1 MPIRVTIAR
10 DGFLDPD
17 HTPRLNHDLLF
28 VPCEDVSA
36 LARSLARADALVTRR
51 ANVNDELL
59 GGAAKLRLVQQ
70 VGTGT
75 DRIDFT
81 ATSRR
86 GIAVANTPGAPAPAV
101 VEHTFLLILAL
112 LRGLPAQLE
121 AVRAGAWSA
130 QDVWEGRELGGSTLG
145 ILGYGAI
152 GSGVAERALAFGAT
166 VIVTTRT
173 VPQMPPPGVRFVDLD
188 TLLRES
194 DVLVLAPA
202 LNAQTRALID
212 RKALAAMK
220 PTALIINVSRGAVIE
235 ESALIEALAA
245 GRLAGA
251 GLDAFMYEPL
261 PLDSPFRRMS
271 RVVATPH
278 SAGSSQ
284 QSRRRIWDQIAD
296 NLDNLAEGRPLR
308 NVVDSKDL

>member
-1 MPIRVTIAR
+1 MRVTIAK

-17 HTPRLNHDLLF
+17 HTPPLEHDLSF
-28 VPCEDVSA
+28 VAYDDVAA
-36 LARSLARADALVTRR
+36 LARSLAAADALVTRR

-59 GGAAKLRLVQQ
+59 NDATKLRLIQQ

-75 DRIDFT
+75 DRIDFR

-130 QDVWEGRELGGSTLG
+130 QEVWQGRELGGSTLG

-152 GSGVAERALAFGAT
+152 GSAVAERAVAFGAT

-173 VPQMPPPGVRFVDLD
+173 KPQEVPPGIRFVGLD

-202 LNAQTRALID
+202 LTAQTRGLID

-220 PTALIINVSRGAVIE
+220 SSAVIVNVSRGAVIDE
-235 ESALIEALAA
+235 AALIEALAA

-251 GLDAFMYEPL
+251 ALDAFTEEPL
-261 PLDSPFRRMS
+261 PLGSPFRQMS
-271 RVVATPH
+271 RVIATPH

-284 QSRRRIWDQIAD
+284 ESRRRIWDQIAD
-296 NLDNLAEGRPLR
+296 NLDNLAAGRPLR
-308 NVVDSKDL
+308 NVVDAKDR